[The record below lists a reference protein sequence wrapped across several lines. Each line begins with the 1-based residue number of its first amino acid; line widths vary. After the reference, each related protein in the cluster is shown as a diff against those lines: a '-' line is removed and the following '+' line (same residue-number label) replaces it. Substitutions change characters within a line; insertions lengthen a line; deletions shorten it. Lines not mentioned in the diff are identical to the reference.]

1 MSDIEELVDLVEEPK
16 MDEMDISKH
25 PKDALPIDEEVDDDD
40 SIQAP
45 KKYKKANA
53 NTDNRCKG
61 KRERTQAQKD
71 AWARCLAKRA
81 EQRNARKEHL
91 TKAVAEKEEAS
102 KVRLEK
108 KIVKKAVKVKKNK
121 IVEQLIDEDTS
132 DSEID
137 DIDVQAIKSLVQQRR
152 AKKKMKRQTTSNPP
166 QQTDKEPLIPKKE
179 TTSYSFF

>member
-1 MSDIEELVDLVEEPK
+1 MTDIEELVDLVEDV
-16 MDEMDISKH
+16 DEMDVSKH
-25 PKDALPIDEEVDDDD
+25 PIDDEDDD

-45 KKYKKANA
+45 KKYKKADA
-53 NTDNRCKG
+53 KTDNRCKG

-71 AWARCLAKRA
+71 AWSRCLAKRA
-81 EQRNARKEHL
+81 EQRNARKENL

-102 KVRLEK
+102 KIRLEK

-137 DIDVQAIKSLVQQRR
+137 DIDIDSIKKLVQQRR
-152 AKKKMKRQTTSNPP
+152 AKKKMKRQTTPNPP

-179 TTSYSFF
+179 TVSYSFF

>member
-1 MSDIEELVDLVEEPK
+1 MSSIEELEDLIDEPQK
-16 MDEMDISKH
+16 DEMDVSKH
-25 PKDALPIDEEVDDDD
+25 PKDAIPIDEEVDDDD

-45 KKYKKANA
+45 KKYKKADA

-71 AWARCLAKRA
+71 AWARCLAKRS

-108 KIVKKAVKVKKNK
+108 KIIKKAVKVKKNK
-121 IVEQLIDEDTS
+121 IVEQLIDESES

-152 AKKKMKRQTTSNPP
+152 AKKKMKRQTTPNPP
-166 QQTDKEPLIPKKE
+166 QQTDKEPSIQKKE
-179 TTSYSFF
+179 TASYSFF

>member
-1 MSDIEELVDLVEEPK
+1 MSDIEDLVDLEDDLPI
-16 MDEMDISKH
+16 DEMDVSKH
-25 PKDALPIDEEVDDDD
+25 PKDEEDDD

-45 KKYKKANA
+45 KKYKKADA
-53 NTDNRCKG
+53 KTDNRCKG
-61 KRERTQAQKD
+61 KGKERTQAQKD
-71 AWARCLAKRA
+71 AWSRCLAKRA

-91 TKAVAEKEEAS
+91 SKEVAEREGAS

-132 DSEID
+132 DSDID

-152 AKKKMKRQTTSNPP
+152 AKKKMKKATTP
-166 QQTDKEPLIPKKE
+166 KETVNTPLMPKKE